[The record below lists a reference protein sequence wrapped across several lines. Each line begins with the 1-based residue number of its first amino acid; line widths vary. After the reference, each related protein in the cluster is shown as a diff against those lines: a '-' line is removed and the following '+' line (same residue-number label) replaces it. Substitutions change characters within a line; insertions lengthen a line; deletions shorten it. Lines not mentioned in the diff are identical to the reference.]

1 MILQVIL
8 YSILAIALLSG
19 LMFAFIGLKVRGK
32 GIEVGIF
39 ILLSFF
45 GALMFP
51 LTLYRLLFKR
61 DAIIAS
67 LESTKDMF

>member
-8 YSILAIALLSG
+8 YTILVIAVVSG
-19 LMFAFIGLKVRGK
+19 LLFGLIGVKVRGK
-32 GIEVGIF
+32 GFEIGIL
-39 ILLSFF
+39 ILLTFF

-51 LTLYRLLFKR
+51 LTIYRLIFKR